1 MSSTSFF
8 KWMGLGQ
15 SGKSVVDNDSFDEGE
30 RYFGLENFG
39 NTCYSNSVV
48 QALYYCKP
56 FRECITNYPLPA
68 TLPTSASS
76 AIPSSIQSPG
86 LTSPSSPIVGTS
98 AALQYPPL
106 STSSS
111 THNGNHHNMNSNNR
125 LANGINGLATT
136 SQPSFQQPPRTS
148 VSSRG
153 PTTNTNTLASVMSS
167 SHHERDHNG
176 DLHLSPGMEDTLFA
190 ALKDLFWKIA
200 THRKKTGVVAPVNFI
215 NKVKKENELFR
226 SSMHQD
232 AHEFLNYLL
241 NSIAEDVQK
250 YQKKM
255 SEKASINGN
264 GITGENGASDHGAD
278 GKSSSDSEDST
289 NKAKTTWV
297 HQLFEGIFSNET
309 KCLTCETVTSRDE
322 CFMDLSIDVEMNS
335 SVTSCLRQFS
345 ASETLCHK
353 NKYFCDVCCGLQEA
367 ERRMK
372 IKKLPN
378 ILALHLKRF
387 KYQEQ
392 LQKYIKLTYR
402 VVFPFEL
409 RLFNTCDET
418 DDADRLYELW
428 ACVIHIGSGPH
439 HGHYVTIIKS
449 NGQWMLF
456 DDDIVTP
463 IHEDEIQKY
472 FGDIPGSGSG
482 YVLFYQAV
490 NVNLESLDIY
500 NGLDVQQSVP
510 VNDNHHQHV
519 NNDNGDTNNNN
530 PQTHANGRPSVPMV
544 HQQQQHHHYSHHH
557 PYQNHSPQQQ
567 QPTTPQLSPPPTSI
581 SHRLDT
587 NTTTI
592 NNNNTST
599 STNTTTTTTVTTSTT
614 TSTSLKLD
622 SRKHV
627 NPSNTPILPPPPPSS
642 SISYPVTAPVPT
654 ASLST
659 TMEERKSRWGLRKIR
674 EKNSSKR

>member
-15 SGKSVVDNDSFDEGE
+15 SGKSVADNDSFDEGE

-39 NTCYSNSVV
+39 NTCYSNSVI

-56 FRECITNYPLPA
+56 FRECMTNYPFPAALP
-68 TLPTSASS
+68 PSS
-76 AIPSSIQSPG
+76 SSSIQSPG
-86 LTSPSSPIVGTS
+86 LTSPSSPIVGTPHFPS
-98 AALQYPPL
+98 S

-111 THNGNHHNMNSNNR
+111 TNNNNTGSR
-125 LANGINGLATT
+125 LANGVNGLASA
-136 SQPSFQQPPRTS
+136 SQPSFQQQPPRTS
-148 VSSRG
+148 ISSRG
-153 PTTNTNTLASVMSS
+153 PSTSNNALTSVISS

-176 DLHLSPGMEDTLFA
+176 ELHLSPGMEDTLFA

-241 NSIAEDVQK
+241 NSIADDVQK

-255 SEKASINGN
+255 SEKAPINGLN
-264 GITGENGASDHGAD
+264 GIAENGTDDEATD
-278 GKSSSDSEDST
+278 GKSSDSDSST
-289 NKAKTTWV
+289 NKAKSTWV

-309 KCLTCETVTSRDE
+309 KCLTCETITSRDE

-409 RLFNTCDET
+409 RLFNTCDDT

-490 NVNLESLDIY
+490 NINMDSLDIY
-500 NGLDVQQSVP
+500 NGLDVKNPINNNGNS
-510 VNDNHHQHV
+510 NHIYH
-519 NNDNGDTNNNN
+519 NNNN
-530 PQTHANGRPSVPMV
+530 NNNSNNSPIHANGRPSAPTGF
-544 HQQQQHHHYSHHH
+544 HHY
-557 PYQNHSPQQQ
+557 QQQQ
-567 QPTTPQLSPPPTSI
+567 QPQNHTPPHLATPTTSA
-581 SHRLDT
+581 SHRLDP
-587 NTTTI
+587 
-592 NNNNTST
+592 TSF
-599 STNTTTTTTVTTSTT
+599 
-614 TSTSLKLD
+614 KPD
-622 SRKHV
+622 SGKHP
-627 NPSNTPILPPPPPSS
+627 NPPNTPVPPPPSS
-642 SISYPVTAPVPT
+642 SSSTAAAPVPT
-654 ASLST
+654 PSLST
-659 TMEERKSRWGLRKIR
+659 TVEERKTRWGLRKIR
-674 EKNSSKR
+674 EKNSNKR

>member
-1 MSSTSFF
+1 MSSTSFL

-15 SGKSVVDNDSFDEGE
+15 SGKPVVDNDSYDEGE

-56 FRECITNYPLPA
+56 FRECVTNYPHPSSFPIMTASSCPSSTLQSPVASTPHLPSLSASANTNRLNGYSGQPTTA
-68 TLPTSASS
+68 TAVSPQQPRPVQPRVQSTSA
-76 AIPSSIQSPG
+76 
-86 LTSPSSPIVGTS
+86 V
-98 AALQYPPL
+98 
-106 STSSS
+106 
-111 THNGNHHNMNSNNR
+111 
-125 LANGINGLATT
+125 
-136 SQPSFQQPPRTS
+136 
-148 VSSRG
+148 
-153 PTTNTNTLASVMSS
+153 NTVTAGQVISS
-167 SHHERDHNG
+167 SHHERDSNG
-176 DLHLSPGMEDTLFA
+176 DLQLSPGMEDTLFA
-190 ALKDLFWKIA
+190 ALKDLFWKIS
-200 THRKKTGVVAPVNFI
+200 THRKKTGVVAPINFI
-215 NKVKKENELFR
+215 NKVKMENELFR

-241 NSIAEDVQK
+241 NSIAEDVQN

-255 SEKASINGN
+255 SEQRHANDTAKLDKVDENTDASS
-264 GITGENGASDHGAD
+264 ASPPL
-278 GKSSSDSEDST
+278 
-289 NKAKTTWV
+289 TWV

-322 CFMDLSIDVEMNS
+322 SFMDLSIDVEMNS

-418 DDADRLYELW
+418 EDADRLYELW

-439 HGHYVTIIKS
+439 HGHYVTMIKS

-456 DDDIVTP
+456 DDDMVTAVP
-463 IHEDEIQKY
+463 EEDIQKY

-490 NVNLESLDIY
+490 NINMESLDIWKGIDLKSGY
-500 NGLDVQQSVP
+500 NGEHNNTNIHHVQMRTNGWPSAPVAEQQPDRINTTSPTITTSAHLESSFSKRPLQS
-510 VNDNHHQHV
+510 
-519 NNDNGDTNNNN
+519 
-530 PQTHANGRPSVPMV
+530 
-544 HQQQQHHHYSHHH
+544 
-557 PYQNHSPQQQ
+557 
-567 QPTTPQLSPPPTSI
+567 PTTPIISPSAPMPI
-581 SHRLDT
+581 S
-587 NTTTI
+587 
-592 NNNNTST
+592 ST
-599 STNTTTTTTVTTSTT
+599 STAV
-614 TSTSLKLD
+614 
-622 SRKHV
+622 
-627 NPSNTPILPPPPPSS
+627 
-642 SISYPVTAPVPT
+642 
-654 ASLST
+654 
-659 TMEERKSRWGLRKIR
+659 EEKKTRWGIGKIR
-674 EKNSSKR
+674 EKRASKR

>member
-1 MSSTSFF
+1 MTSTSFF

-15 SGKSVVDNDSFDEGE
+15 SGKSVAENENYDEGE

-39 NTCYSNSVV
+39 NTCYSNSVI

-56 FRECITNYPLPA
+56 FRECITNYPYPA
-68 TLPTSASS
+68 TLPTLSNGNNSINSSNSNGGGACINSPGSPAPHFNISSSSSSASS
-76 AIPSSIQSPG
+76 SNSRFHSSSGGMNGHASQPSLHHRPS
-86 LTSPSSPIVGTS
+86 LTPRGT
-98 AALQYPPL
+98 L

-111 THNGNHHNMNSNNR
+111 NNVNNSSS
-125 LANGINGLATT
+125 ATA
-136 SQPSFQQPPRTS
+136 
-148 VSSRG
+148 
-153 PTTNTNTLASVMSS
+153 ASGHVISS
-167 SHHERDHNG
+167 SHHERDSNG
-176 DLHLSPGMEDTLFA
+176 DLRLSPGMEDTLFA
-190 ALKDLFWKIA
+190 ALKDLFWKIS

-241 NSIAEDVQK
+241 NSIAEDVET

-255 SEKASINGN
+255 SEQQKPANGTIKSN
-264 GITGENGASDHGAD
+264 GSMDHD
-278 GKSSSDSEDST
+278 QQSESSANSSHPS
-289 NKAKTTWV
+289 TWV
-297 HQLFEGIFSNET
+297 HQLFEGVFSNET

-322 CFMDLSIDVEMNS
+322 SFMDLSIDVEMNS

-353 NKYFCDVCCGLQEA
+353 NKYFCDECCGLQEA

-418 DDADRLYELW
+418 EDADRLYELW

-463 IHEDEIQKY
+463 IPEEDIQKY
-472 FGDIPGSGSG
+472 FGDIPGNGSG

-490 NVNLESLDIY
+490 NVNMESLNIY
-500 NGLDVQQSVP
+500 NGIDLKNS
-510 VNDNHHQHV
+510 NYNHMQHV
-519 NNDNGDTNNNN
+519 
-530 PQTHANGRPSVPMV
+530 NGRPSAASSPIAINTNTISTTEQQ
-544 HQQQQHHHYSHHH
+544 QQQQH
-557 PYQNHSPQQQ
+557 PHSSAVST
-567 QPTTPQLSPPPTSI
+567 PT
-581 SHRLDT
+581 
-587 NTTTI
+587 
-592 NNNNTST
+592 
-599 STNTTTTTTVTTSTT
+599 TT
-614 TSTSLKLD
+614 TSTRLD
-622 SRKHV
+622 SSPFSRK
-627 NPSNTPILPPPPPSS
+627 PTLSSNTPISSPSAPT
-642 SISYPVTAPVPT
+642 PVS
-654 ASLST
+654 SLST
-659 TMEERKSRWGLRKIR
+659 TVEEKKSRWGIGKIR
-674 EKNSSKR
+674 EKRSNKR

>member
-15 SGKSVVDNDSFDEGE
+15 SGKSVADNDSFDEGE

-39 NTCYSNSVV
+39 NTCYSNSVI

-56 FRECITNYPLPA
+56 FRECVTNYPTPA
-68 TLPTSASS
+68 VFP
-76 AIPSSIQSPG
+76 PIQSPG

-98 AALQYPPL
+98 HFPSSPT
-106 STSSS
+106 TSS
-111 THNGNHHNMNSNNR
+111 TNTVRNGV
-125 LANGINGLATT
+125 NGLATA
-136 SQPSFQQPPRTS
+136 SQPSIQRTS
-148 VSSRG
+148 ISTRG
-153 PTTNTNTLASVMSS
+153 PSTSSNTLTNVISS

-200 THRKKTGVVAPVNFI
+200 THRKKTGVVAPINFI
-215 NKVKKENELFR
+215 NKVKRENELFR

-255 SEKASINGN
+255 SDKSLVNGT
-264 GITGENGASDHGAD
+264 IAENVDNED
-278 GKSSSDSEDST
+278 GKSSDSESSAS
-289 NKAKTTWV
+289 NAKATWV

-409 RLFNTCDET
+409 RLFNTCDDT

-482 YVLFYQAV
+482 YVLFYQAA
-490 NVNLESLDIY
+490 NINMDSLDIW
-500 NGLDVQQSVP
+500 NGLDVKKPPNS
-510 VNDNHHQHV
+510 NFS
-519 NNDNGDTNNNN
+519 
-530 PQTHANGRPSVPMV
+530 THANGRPSAPAV
-544 HQQQQHHHYSHHH
+544 HHT
-557 PYQNHSPQQQ
+557 PHSVT
-567 QPTTPQLSPPPTSI
+567 PTTP
-581 SHRLDT
+581 HRLD
-587 NTTTI
+587 
-592 NNNNTST
+592 NNTPLS
-599 STNTTTTTTVTTSTT
+599 
-614 TSTSLKLD
+614 
-622 SRKHV
+622 SRKHP
-627 NPSNTPILPPPPPSS
+627 NPPNTPVSPPLPPSA
-642 SISYPVTAPVPT
+642 APVPT
-654 ASLST
+654 PSLST
-659 TMEERKSRWGLRKIR
+659 TVEERKTRWGLRKIR

>member
-39 NTCYSNSVV
+39 NTCYSNSII

-56 FRECITNYPLPA
+56 FRECITNYPFPA
-68 TLPTSASS
+68 TLPATTV
-76 AIPSSIQSPG
+76 PSSLQSPG

-98 AALQYPPL
+98 SYFSSS

-111 THNGNHHNMNSNNR
+111 TNNNTNSNSNR
-125 LANGINGLATT
+125 LANGGSGLPTS
-136 SQPSFQQPPRTS
+136 SQPSFQPPRTS
-148 VSSRG
+148 VSSRVP
-153 PTTNTNTLASVMSS
+153 PTNANSNNSNTLTSVISS

-255 SEKASINGN
+255 SEKSSVNGN
-264 GITGENGASDHGAD
+264 GATENGINDQEPN
-278 GKSSSDSEDST
+278 GKSSDSEDSA

-472 FGDIPGSGSG
+472 FGDIPGNGSG

-490 NVNLESLDIY
+490 NVNMESLDIY
-500 NGLDVQQSVP
+500 NGLDVQQNS
-510 VNDNHHQHV
+510 
-519 NNDNGDTNNNN
+519 TNNSHINSSHSN
-530 PQTHANGRPSVPMV
+530 SQQQQQQIHVNGRPSASMG
-544 HQQQQHHHYSHHH
+544 HHHYHNHNQYQQH
-557 PYQNHSPQQQ
+557 PPHI
-567 QPTTPQLSPPPTSI
+567 TSPPPSTA
-581 SHRLDT
+581 SHRLD
-587 NTTTI
+587 
-592 NNNNTST
+592 S
-599 STNTTTTTTVTTSTT
+599 TSTT
-614 TSTSLKLD
+614 TSTITTTTSSGPD
-622 SRKHV
+622 SRNHS
-627 NPSNTPILPPPPPSS
+627 NPPNTPASPPPPPTSS
-642 SISYPVTAPVPT
+642 ASTVTAPAPT
-654 ASLST
+654 PSLST
-659 TMEERKSRWGLRKIR
+659 TIEERKSRWGLRKIR